1 MVCRERE
8 RKKCRDQQ
16 VFPVETKKWICLFY
30 NKLSA
35 RQCLCTQMI
44 VVELIFFWHSKPRE
58 ESKSWLF
65 FFSFSFFWSVRAHAC
80 CSVCL
85 SVWLH
90 AQTRASTL
98 VNTHMSKVF
107 VTLLTHCFS
116 VLLLPWKHRNH
127 GNKRCGVLGG
137 WGGVWFFFLV
147 FLMRLGFS

>member
-1 MVCRERE
+1 MGGETFDSVLSLWLSHTRSLRHNVYSAGTKSCRAKINNCRYFSWDAVKEGEQMVCRERE

-35 RQCLCTQMI
+35 RQCLCTQVI

-85 SVWLH
+85 SGCMLRREPRHW
-90 AQTRASTL
+90 
-98 VNTHMSKVF
+98 
-107 VTLLTHCFS
+107 
-116 VLLLPWKHRNH
+116 
-127 GNKRCGVLGG
+127 
-137 WGGVWFFFLV
+137 
-147 FLMRLGFS
+147 